1 MLYLGVL
8 LQKRNPGAEDG
19 LPGQVSTCAI
29 KLTGET
35 LVLSEFQCDCAAF
48 STITANST
56 EIPS

>member
-8 LQKRNPGAEDG
+8 LQKENPGAEDG
-19 LPGQVSTCAI
+19 LPGQVST

-35 LVLSEFQCDCAAF
+35 LVLNEFRCDCAAF
-48 STITANST
+48 STTTADST